1 MVFLL
6 SPTQHPAPHS
16 SGFVHLSGMLR
27 GQFSA
32 FFLSYL
38 YFSEDCLSIFFP
50 ALPPLSPIYPVE
62 VSVWMPPTRLEPNMS
77 NMIFFSLFLSINL
90 PINLDKQSPW
100 AGLWKPK

>member
-38 YFSEDCLSIFFP
+38 HFSEDCLSIFFSC
-50 ALPPLSPIYPVE
+50 LPPTFSHLPSGSICLDAPHTLGAQHVKHDFLLFVPVY
-62 VSVWMPPTRLEPNMS
+62 
-77 NMIFFSLFLSINL
+77 
-90 PINLDKQSPW
+90 
-100 AGLWKPK
+100 